1 METTAHSGARPSHAR
16 WQGQVFSRSG
26 KSKKFPD
33 FRRATGYGTG
43 PGLGGWN
50 CRHSFHP
57 YFEGMASTYG
67 AKELKK
73 LEAKSITYN
82 GEKLTEYEASQR
94 QRYIERQIRRWK
106 REQQAMKAAGQP
118 QEEARA
124 KLKEWRALQ
133 TDLVEQTGLKRQYD
147 RERAGG

>member
-1 METTAHSGARPSHAR
+1 
-16 WQGQVFSRSG
+16 
-26 KSKKFPD
+26 
-33 FRRATGYGTG
+33 
-43 PGLGGWN
+43 
-50 CRHSFHP
+50 
-57 YFEGMASTYG
+57 MASTYG

-124 KLKEWRALQ
+124 KLKEWRRSRPTLWNRPDSNAS
-133 TDLVEQTGLKRQYD
+133 TTASGRAAEPPVFISAHPRPGLKCRD
-147 RERAGG
+147 APARSGRALII

>member
-1 METTAHSGARPSHAR
+1 MAR
-16 WQGQVFSRSG
+16 
-26 KSKKFPD
+26 
-33 FRRATGYGTG
+33 
-43 PGLGGWN
+43 
-50 CRHSFHP
+50 
-57 YFEGMASTYG
+57 TYG
-67 AKELKK
+67 GRELQR
-73 LEAKSITYN
+73 LEEKTITYN

-94 QRYIERQIRRWK
+94 QRYMERQIRRWK